1 MAEMKTV
8 VVYDSEDI
16 NTVLKILN
24 EETPITGIESM
35 RNVVNAFDIIKHK
48 GSIQQAEIASDNQET
63 HGSVVGEPIQ
73 SPENAPRY
81 MGEGGVMYDAEAEDL
96 KEVEPAGPCPVEVS
110 DSNTVN
116 ADSCPMDGDTIE
128 NNGVCR
134 PVESDEVIPEEV
146 IPTQEKTSGDEE
158 STIEDAGTVQAKY

>member
-48 GSIQQAEIASDNQET
+48 GSIQQAEVASDNQET

-96 KEVEPAGPCPVEVS
+96 KEVEPAGPCPVES
-110 DSNTVN
+110 D
-116 ADSCPMDGDTIE
+116 DEEDIPCGPGPIE
-128 NNGVCR
+128 S
-134 PVESDEVIPEEV
+134 ESVVLPEEV
-146 IPTQEKTSGDEE
+146 ITAQVDATPETGVSEENTVTDET
-158 STIEDAGTVQAKY
+158 TIEDAGTVQAKY

>member
-48 GSIQQAEIASDNQET
+48 GSIQQAEVASDNQET
-63 HGSVVGEPIQ
+63 QERVVGEPIV
-73 SPENAPRY
+73 SPEDAPRY
-81 MGEGGVMYDAEAEDL
+81 MGEGGVMYDVEEEDL
-96 KEVEPAGPCPVEVS
+96 KEVEPVYDES
-110 DSNTVN
+110 KTDSNTVA
-116 ADSCPMDGDTIE
+116 ADQCPMDGDTTE
-128 NNGVCR
+128 DNGVCR
-134 PVESDEVIPEEV
+134 PVECDEVIPEEV
-146 IPTQEKTSGDEE
+146 IPTQEKTSGNEE
-158 STIEDAGTVQAKY
+158 SSIEDAGTVQAKY